1 MIWIRCVISNITL
14 TCKTYEETTLHCLT
28 IKKKQ
33 NYPTSWPFI
42 MILLKLSHTF
52 YLNKVQVC
60 DISDITLTCFRSQFF
75 ITLTVLSIILC
86 LIDRCLIFHRLCKCS
101 NCVCNLKKKKLY
113 SVFFKQICQ
122 SLPLLPMR
130 KFIFKWFFFIFHVQW
145 NLSKQ
150 HLFGTSFYMRN
161 RQVSRLPTLELD
173 F

>member
-1 MIWIRCVISNITL
+1 MCKIYDLTKTLRNMIWIRCVISNITL
-14 TCKTYEETTLHCLT
+14 TCKTYEETTLHCLNY
-28 IKKKQ
+28 KK
-33 NYPTSWPFI
+33 YPTSSPFI

-101 NCVCNLKKKKLY
+101 NCVCNLKKKILY

-122 SLPLLPMR
+122 SLPLLLR
-130 KFIFKWFFFIFHVQW
+130 KFIFKSLFFNF
-145 NLSKQ
+145 
-150 HLFGTSFYMRN
+150 
-161 RQVSRLPTLELD
+161 SRAVKPV
-173 F
+173 